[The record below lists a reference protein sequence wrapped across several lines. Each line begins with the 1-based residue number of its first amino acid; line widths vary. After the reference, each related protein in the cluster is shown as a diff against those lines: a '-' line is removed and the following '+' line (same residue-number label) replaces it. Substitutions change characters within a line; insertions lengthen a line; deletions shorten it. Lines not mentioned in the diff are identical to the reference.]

1 MEITGG
7 IIMSAT
13 RSGNPEAFN
22 RALEIGRPPNIVQL
36 FPNSRALIVSGKFID
51 RAMLK
56 KGHAIAM
63 AANGRNS
70 FVIRG
75 ALKAAQRA
83 EAALIIEIAKSEG
96 GANAYCAVNYWNIAR
111 IVDAFCNEMQ
121 ITIPVAIHADHY
133 GIKSDRDVEAAK
145 IEIPTL
151 FEAGITSI
159 AIDASHLPDDEN
171 LLANIELNPMVPPW
185 AGLETEVGE
194 IKGKEGLSTVEEAL
208 FLIQGLNAHDIF
220 PDWIALNNGTTHG
233 IEASGQGIQVELTA
247 RIHEA
252 LAKYGVSG
260 AQHGTSGNS
269 SERLRQIA
277 AKTRTTK
284 ANVATALQMIS
295 WGLEVNDYGNAQL
308 DADGNFIKRRDQ
320 GVTEAMWSEM
330 VAYAESQGWK
340 GGNYKKL
347 NLPFENKLLG
357 QPAAIRQRM
366 AKGVEDFAYNM
377 MVNVF
382 NGAGTAAL
390 VLDEIIACGSHDPG
404 PKATRLEDPRDWTP
418 DKIHSRA
425 ATITHT
431 EGPEGDFDD

>member
-1 MEITGG
+1 VK
-7 IIMSAT
+7 
-13 RSGNPEAFN
+13 N
-22 RALEIGRPPNIVQL
+22 L
-36 FPNSRALIVSGKFID
+36 FPNSKALIVSGKFID
-51 RAMLK
+51 QAMLAK
-56 KGHAIAM
+56 NNAIAM

-83 EAALIIEIAKSEG
+83 NAALIIEIAKSEG

-111 IVDAFCNEMQ
+111 QVDAFCNELG

-133 GIKSDRDVEAAK
+133 GIKNDQDIDDAK

-151 FEAGITSI
+151 FEAGMTSI
-159 AIDASHLPDDEN
+159 AIDASHLPDDLN
-171 LLANIELNPMVPPW
+171 LIANLKLNPFVPEW

-194 IKGKEGLSTVEEAL
+194 IKGKSGLSTVEEAL

-233 IEASGQGIQVELTA
+233 IEESDQGIQIDLTA
-247 RIHEA
+247 EIHET
-252 LAKYGVSG
+252 LANYKISG

-269 SERLRQIA
+269 SDRLRKIA

-295 WGLEVNDYGNAQL
+295 WGLEVNDYGNAIL
-308 DADGNFIKRRDQ
+308 DDDGNFIKVKEQ
-320 GVTEAMWSEM
+320 GVTDKMWQEM
-330 VAYAESQGWK
+330 VAYAESKGLK

-357 QPAAIRQRM
+357 QTETVRARM
-366 AKGVEDFAYNM
+366 IKRVEDFVYSM
-377 MVNVF
+377 LVNVF
-382 NGAGTAAL
+382 NAEDTASLAINAILEAGTY
-390 VLDEIIACGSHDPG
+390 DPG
-404 PKATRLEDPRDWTP
+404 AKANRIEDPDEWTP
-418 DKIHSRA
+418 AKIVKRA
-425 ATITHT
+425 ASITSDK
-431 EGPEGDFDD
+431 GPEGDFDD